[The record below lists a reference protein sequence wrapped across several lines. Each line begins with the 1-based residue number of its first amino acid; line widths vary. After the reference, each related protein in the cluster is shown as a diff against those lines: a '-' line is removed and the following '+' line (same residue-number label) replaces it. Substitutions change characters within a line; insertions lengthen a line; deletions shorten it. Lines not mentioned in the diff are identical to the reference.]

1 MVIDATFWVAVEDAT
16 AIAEQVPSV
25 KRVAPQ
31 ITSSQVVQAGARS
44 ATSSISGITADFV
57 PVRSFEIASGRF
69 INNQDEQAARA
80 VVALGPDLRTK
91 LFPTGDAIG
100 QQVRIGSQAF
110 EVIGVMA
117 PKGAVF
123 GSNQDENAYIPLSTM
138 VNRLTGRDPTYGISL
153 SFIRTGL

>member
-1 MVIDATFWVAVEDAT
+1 M
-16 AIAEQVPSV
+16 
-25 KRVAPQ
+25 
-31 ITSSQVVQAGARS
+31 VQAGARS
-44 ATSSISGITADFV
+44 ATSSRSGVTADFV

-69 INNQDEQAARA
+69 VNNQDEQAARA

-117 PKGAVF
+117 PKVPCSEA
-123 GSNQDENAYIPLSTM
+123 TK
-138 VNRLTGRDPTYGISL
+138 TKTPTSP
-153 SFIRTGL
+153 